1 MSNGTPYDLIVYDSN
16 VISLGEEY
24 ISRAQA
30 FETVLEKYINILQA
44 ILDEGI
50 KEGKVHDNLAVFL
63 KMVNELKAEAIN
75 IANSA
80 KGSSQEFLTDMDSAD
95 SYLY

>member
-1 MSNGTPYDLIVYDSN
+1 MGNETAYDLIVHDNN

-24 ISRAQA
+24 VSRGEA
-30 FETVLEKYINILQA
+30 FEAVLDKYINILQS

-50 KEGKVHDNLAVFL
+50 KDGKVHDNLAVFL
-63 KMVNELKAEAIN
+63 NNVRALKSEAIN
-75 IANSA
+75 IAKSA
-80 KGSSQEFLTDMDSAD
+80 KESNHKFLTDMDSAD